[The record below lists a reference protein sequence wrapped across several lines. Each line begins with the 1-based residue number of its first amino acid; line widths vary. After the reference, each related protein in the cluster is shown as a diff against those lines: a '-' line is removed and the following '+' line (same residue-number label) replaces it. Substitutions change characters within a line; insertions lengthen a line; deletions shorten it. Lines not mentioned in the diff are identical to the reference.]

1 MMELTTRH
9 LLDIA
14 DLSPQDISAIFDM
27 AKRLRSISS
36 NQKEITPSLKGKI
49 AANLFF
55 EPSTRTRVSFE
66 MAAKRLGAEVV
77 NILESAS
84 SVKKGETLLDTTL
97 NLQAMGCN
105 LFIIRHPESG
115 VPHQI
120 ARHLKVPVINAGDG
134 SHAHPSQALLD
145 AMTLLDKWGTL
156 EGKQVTIIGDI
167 IHNRVAKSD
176 LELFLRLGAK
186 VTFCGPEPLVPTAL
200 RELGAIIERDFLNA
214 IKNADAIMM
223 LRMQS
228 ERWSGDDHWE
238 LIEPYR
244 LTREHLG
251 VLKKNALIMAPGP
264 INRGVEIES
273 VVADSERSIILDQVE
288 WGLYVRMAILH
299 LLGRGDPLRGSAA
312 VDDK

>member
-1 MMELTTRH
+1 MELTTRH

>member
-1 MMELTTRH
+1 
-9 LLDIA
+9 
-14 DLSPQDISAIFDM
+14 
-27 AKRLRSISS
+27 
-36 NQKEITPSLKGKI
+36 
-49 AANLFF
+49 
-55 EPSTRTRVSFE
+55 
-66 MAAKRLGAEVV
+66 
-77 NILESAS
+77 
-84 SVKKGETLLDTTL
+84 
-97 NLQAMGCN
+97 
-105 LFIIRHPESG
+105 
-115 VPHQI
+115 
-120 ARHLKVPVINAGDG
+120 
-134 SHAHPSQALLD
+134 
-145 AMTLLDKWGTL
+145 
-156 EGKQVTIIGDI
+156 
-167 IHNRVAKSD
+167 
-176 LELFLRLGAK
+176 
-186 VTFCGPEPLVPTAL
+186 
-200 RELGAIIERDFLNA
+200 
-214 IKNADAIMM
+214 MM